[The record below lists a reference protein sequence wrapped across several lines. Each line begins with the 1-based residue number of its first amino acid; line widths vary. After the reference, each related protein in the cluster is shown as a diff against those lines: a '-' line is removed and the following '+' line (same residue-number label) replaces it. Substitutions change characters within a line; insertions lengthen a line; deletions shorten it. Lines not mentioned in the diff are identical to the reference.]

1 MDDTVFDDIEVAPRA
16 VVLAAAREFAASLA
30 DTPQFKAFEQ
40 VAERFRS
47 DKKAQQAQKAY
58 EEKQIAWRALM
69 MLDALSPEQRA
80 ELESLHSAFVNQPIM
95 KEYINAQTELTTLC
109 QVVGD
114 ILSEAIG
121 FNFAAACGVS
131 CCG

>member
-1 MDDTVFDDIEVAPRA
+1 MDDTVFEDIEVAPHS
-16 VVLAAAREFAASLA
+16 VVLVAAREFAASLA

-47 DKKAQQAQKAY
+47 DQEAHQAQKAFQ
-58 EEKQIAWRALM
+58 EKQISWKALI
-69 MLDALSPEQRA
+69 MLNALTPEQHA

-95 KEYINAQTELTTLC
+95 KEYINAQTELVALS
-109 QVVGD
+109 QIVGD
-114 ILSEAIG
+114 TLSEAIG

>member
-1 MDDTVFDDIEVAPRA
+1 MDDTVFDNIEVVPRA
-16 VVLAAAREFAASLA
+16 VVLAAVREFAASLA

-40 VAERFRS
+40 VAERFRL
-47 DKKAQQAQKAY
+47 DKRAQQAQKAY
-58 EEKQIAWRALM
+58 QEKQKSWKALI
-69 MLDALSPEQRA
+69 MLNALTPEQRA

-95 KEYINAQTELTTLC
+95 QEYINAQTELITLC
-109 QVVGD
+109 QAVGD

>member
-1 MDDTVFDDIEVAPRA
+1 MGHTVFEDFEVAPRA
-16 VVLAAAREFAASLA
+16 VVLAAARQVAASLA
-30 DTPQFKAFEQ
+30 DTPQYKAFEK

-47 DKKAQQAQKAY
+47 DKKVQQAQRAY
-58 EEKQIAWRALM
+58 QEKQKSWKALI
-69 MLDALSPEQRA
+69 MLNALTPEQRA
-80 ELESLHSAFVNQPIM
+80 ELESLHSAFVHQPVV
-95 KEYINAQTELTTLC
+95 KEYISAQTELITLC
-109 QVVGD
+109 QAVGD

>member
-16 VVLAAAREFAASLA
+16 VLLAAAREFAASLA

-40 VAERFRS
+40 VAERFRL
-47 DKKAQQAQKAY
+47 DQEAQQAQKAFQ
-58 EEKQIAWRALM
+58 EKQKSWKALL
-69 MLDALSPEQRA
+69 MLNALTPEQQA
-80 ELESLHSAFVNQPIM
+80 ELESLHSAFVNQPIVQ
-95 KEYINAQTELTTLC
+95 EYINAQTELTTLC
-109 QVVGD
+109 QAVGD